1 MGWAL
6 WLGQTAP
13 DAPGLQSLFH
23 LIASGG
29 PVMVPLGICS
39 VLGLAFM
46 AERWLRLRAGRLG
59 GGRFAMKLVTAV
71 QEGGAGPGLK
81 VCEDSPTPLAR
92 IMATGLRRLQD
103 PVLEREKAVEDAGA
117 REVRRLSTN
126 LRPLVVIAVIAPLL
140 GLLGTVLGIIQAF
153 TNVAYRSGLGRPELL
168 AGGIAQAL
176 VTTAAGLIIAI
187 PCQAAYYY
195 FRGRIDRFVGR
206 AEDLY
211 ADLADRLRWGG
222 LSRADS

>member
-6 WLGQTAP
+6 WLCQTAP
-13 DAPGLQSLFH
+13 DAPGMQSLFH
-23 LIASGG
+23 LIKSGG
-29 PVMVPLGICS
+29 PVMVPLGLCS
-39 VLGLAFM
+39 VLGLAYM
-46 AERWLRLRAGRLG
+46 AERWLRLRGGSLG
-59 GGRFAMKLVTAV
+59 GGRFAKKLVAAV
-71 QEGGAGPGLK
+71 GEGGPGEALR
-81 VCEDSPTPLAR
+81 VCEDNPTPLAR
-92 IMATGLRRLQD
+92 IMATGLRRLED

-117 REVRRLSTN
+117 REVRRLSAN

-153 TNVAYRSGLGRPELL
+153 TNVAYRSAIGRPELL

-195 FRGRIDRFVGR
+195 FRGRIDRFVGN
-206 AEDLY
+206 AEELY
-211 ADLADRLRWGG
+211 ADVADRLRFGG
-222 LSRADS
+222 LRRADS